1 MLGWI
6 AQQVIISLVL
16 ILLFHYIIVFIT
28 NTFTKPKIIDL
39 VNKPTETYEDIYKTL
54 HKDEELIPPSDVS
67 TKLPNLS
74 TNVSTNL
81 PDNIKQ
87 NMQIELQEYLN
98 DITSDGT
105 EAHGT
110 EAHGTEA
117 HGTETPKTIE
127 R

>member
-74 TNVSTNL
+74 TNVSTNVSTNL
-81 PDNIKQ
+81 PDNLKQ

-98 DITSDGT
+98 DITNIGT

-110 EAHGTEA
+110 EA
-117 HGTETPKTIE
+117 PKTIE